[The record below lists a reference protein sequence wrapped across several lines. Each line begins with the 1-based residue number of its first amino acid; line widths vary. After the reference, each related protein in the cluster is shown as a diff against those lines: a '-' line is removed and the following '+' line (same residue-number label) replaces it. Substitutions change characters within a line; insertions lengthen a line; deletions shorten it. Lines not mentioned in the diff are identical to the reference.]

1 MHKYNVFFWG
11 KYNVYLIAKKNSF
24 FREKNRGPIQLP
36 NSPTRATHLHINPT
50 LTDSR
55 AASRRRRLCQAV
67 VQCSCILAPCFLLRW
82 SSQAAV
88 HGSLPK
94 MLSRSPSHLALH
106 ILSPFLD
113 RSDPPCSTAAPILPR
128 YRIGGV
134 LRSIEINCIYLF
146 FWYFPD
152 TVSEAYREVSVSD
165 TYHDTG
171 TAVERRI
178 GGLENGGKSF
188 LGQGCLDSPH
198 HTNEDS
204 RWWHKVTKMYSS
216 SGVVGFKAFLCLWRA
231 RQYTRT

>member
-1 MHKYNVFFWG
+1 
-11 KYNVYLIAKKNSF
+11 
-24 FREKNRGPIQLP
+24 LP

-55 AASRRRRLCQAV
+55 AASRRRRLSQAV

-106 ILSPFLD
+106 ILFLD
-113 RSDPPCSTAAPILPR
+113 RSDPPCLTAAPILPR

-146 FWYFPD
+146 SD
-152 TVSEAYREVSVSD
+152 TSPILYRKRIGKYRYRIRITIPVRQLGDVSVGWKTGGNRFWDRAVWILLITRMKTLDGD
-165 TYHDTG
+165 T
-171 TAVERRI
+171 
-178 GGLENGGKSF
+178 K
-188 LGQGCLDSPH
+188 
-198 HTNEDS
+198 
-204 RWWHKVTKMYSS
+204 
-216 SGVVGFKAFLCLWRA
+216 
-231 RQYTRT
+231 